1 MRGVLPKRLALRW
14 LGALDGVFARVLE
27 ALDALAELMRD
38 PHAQAFCR
46 TRLEMFDA
54 KFALYKARRAEARA
68 GGFYLRRDQLRAE
81 AAAIRVQCRTRA
93 RRGARGDAAARAER
107 AERRER
113 MAAGARYIQALIR
126 GARTRRG

>member
-1 MRGVLPKRLALRW
+1 MKPRPPPSPSQV
-14 LGALDGVFARVLE
+14 
-27 ALDALAELMRD
+27 
-38 PHAQAFCR
+38 QQ
-46 TRLEMFDA
+46 
-54 KFALYKARRAEARA
+54 LYKARRAEARA

-93 RRGARGDAAARAER
+93 RRGARGVAAARAER

-113 MAAGARYIQALIR
+113 MAAGARYMQALIR